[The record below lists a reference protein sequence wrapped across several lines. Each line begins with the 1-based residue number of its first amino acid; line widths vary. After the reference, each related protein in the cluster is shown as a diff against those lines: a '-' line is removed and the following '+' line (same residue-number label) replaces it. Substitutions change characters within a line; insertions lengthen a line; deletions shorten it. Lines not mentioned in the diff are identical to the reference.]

1 MADLK
6 PLGSEK
12 LKGVNQ
18 IKRILEIASYKETPK
33 VETNLLET
41 VNYTIKLSDGNH
53 YGIVKEKS
61 GYIIKSGINESNL
74 DYNDPIRHRKYYRS
88 YSEAMKRLNIM
99 VAEVNRSSGFDEETP
114 LIGESLKKKFLNEKK
129 YVLKQDKP
137 ATDTTTP
144 PPADAVP
151 PPAPATGE
159 STPPTGAVPPP
170 PAEGA
175 TPPTDDLG
183 LGMDSSLPPAEE
195 GSTPPPAEGD
205 MGGDDLDMGGDD
217 LDMGG
222 DNPTPTD
229 TGMNDMGGEDLDMGD
244 EEPSDTGMEDMGG
257 DEDAAD
263 EGNGGPSSLKT
274 IQKLTGRLSQ
284 KIRSFDKEKGLDS
297 QDIKYVVNSIISAID
312 LSKLDDDDRDD
323 ILDKLEEYDEYD
335 MGDEGD
341 LDLSGDDDLDM
352 EDDLGG
358 EDDLDMG
365 DDLGMDTPTPD
376 SDLAATPP
384 PAPEEPALKTE
395 SRVEKVLSSYFD
407 IRPEEKPILEEKN
420 KKNFLKE
427 KLKKIQVKN
436 EIENLSETTK
446 QFLTANFLINEN
458 KNIKFIGKTNK
469 DNLIFNQNG
478 KQIKVT
484 KDGRII

>member
-12 LKGVNQ
+12 LKGIDQ
-18 IKRILEIASYKETPK
+18 INRILEIAKYKETPK
-33 VETNLLET
+33 VENNLLET
-41 VNYTIKLSDGNH
+41 VDYTIRLSDGIY

-61 GYIIKSGINESNL
+61 GYIIKSGLNESSL

-99 VAEVNRSSGFDEETP
+99 VAEVNRNSGYDEETP
-114 LIGESLKKKFLNEKK
+114 LIGESLKKKYLNEKK

-137 ATDTTTP
+137 TTDTS
-144 PPADAVP
+144 A
-151 PPAPATGE
+151 
-159 STPPTGAVPPP
+159 P

-175 TPPTDDLG
+175 TPPPPPAEGGDDLG
-183 LGMDSSLPPAEE
+183 LGA
-195 GSTPPPAEGD
+195 TPPPAEGEDLGGDLD
-205 MGGDDLDMGGDD
+205 MGAETPPAEGEDDLDMGAETPPEEGEDDLDMGGDD
-217 LDMGG
+217 L
-222 DNPTPTD
+222 
-229 TGMNDMGGEDLDMGD
+229 GMDE
-244 EEPSDTGMEDMGG
+244 EEPST
-257 DEDAAD
+257 D

-341 LDLSGDDDLDM
+341 LDLSAEDDLDM
-352 EDDLGG
+352 G

-365 DDLGMDTPTPD
+365 DSLGTETPTPD
-376 SDLAATPP
+376 MGSTPPPASP
-384 PAPEEPALKTE
+384 PAPEEQTALKTE
-395 SRVEKVLSSYFD
+395 SRVEKVLSRYFD
-407 IRPEEKPILEEKN
+407 IKPDEKPILEQ
-420 KKNFLKE
+420 KKKKDFLKE
-427 KLKKIQVKN
+427 KLKKIQVKK
-436 EIENLSETTK
+436 EIENLSETNK
-446 QFLTANFLINEN
+446 QFLSANFLLNED

-469 DNLIFNQNG
+469 DNLVFTKNG

-484 KDGRII
+484 KDGRIL

>member
-12 LKGVNQ
+12 LKGIDQ
-18 IKRILEIASYKETPK
+18 INRILEIAKYKETPK
-33 VETNLLET
+33 VENNLLET
-41 VNYTIKLSDGNH
+41 VDYTIRLSDGIY

-61 GYIIKSGINESNL
+61 GYIIKSGLNESSL

-99 VAEVNRSSGFDEETP
+99 VAEVNRNSGYDEETP
-114 LIGESLKKKFLNEKK
+114 LIGESLKKKYLNEKK

-137 ATDTTTP
+137 TTDTSA
-144 PPADAVP
+144 PPAEG
-151 PPAPATGE
+151 AT
-159 STPPTGAVPPP
+159 PPPP

-175 TPPTDDLG
+175 TPPPPPAEGGDDLG
-183 LGMDSSLPPAEE
+183 LGA
-195 GSTPPPAEGD
+195 TPPPAEGEDLGGDLD
-205 MGGDDLDMGGDD
+205 MGAETPPAEGEDDLDMGAETPPEEGEDDLDMGGDD
-217 LDMGG
+217 L
-222 DNPTPTD
+222 
-229 TGMNDMGGEDLDMGD
+229 GMDE
-244 EEPSDTGMEDMGG
+244 EEPST
-257 DEDAAD
+257 D

-341 LDLSGDDDLDM
+341 LDLSAEDDLDM
-352 EDDLGG
+352 GEDDLDMG

-365 DDLGMDTPTPD
+365 DSLGTETPTPD
-376 SDLAATPP
+376 MGSTPPPASP
-384 PAPEEPALKTE
+384 PAPEEQTALKTE
-395 SRVEKVLSSYFD
+395 SRVEKVLSRYFD
-407 IRPEEKPILEEKN
+407 IKPDEKPILEQ
-420 KKNFLKE
+420 KKKKDFLKE
-427 KLKKIQVKN
+427 KLKKIQVKK
-436 EIENLSETTK
+436 EIENLSETNK
-446 QFLTANFLINEN
+446 QFLSANFLLNED

-469 DNLIFNQNG
+469 DNLVFTKNG

-484 KDGRII
+484 KDGRIL